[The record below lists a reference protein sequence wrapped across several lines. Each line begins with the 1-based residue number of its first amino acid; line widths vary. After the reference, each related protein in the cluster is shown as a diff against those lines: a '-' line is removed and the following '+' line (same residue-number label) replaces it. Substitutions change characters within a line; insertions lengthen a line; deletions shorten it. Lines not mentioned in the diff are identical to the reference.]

1 MATLRGRP
9 VQLCHGLWEVG
20 RREGREG
27 RLRKL
32 FLKEALKC
40 VRLFL
45 PSPQL
50 KRLKR
55 QNWSALGR
63 ESSMIGA
70 IQLELGLQ
78 GLRGLHRSQQ
88 SLPWEAVWQA
98 HEGAEP
104 PQYRLRQLWE
114 LWRAQSLTVP
124 VHSSLHHPFYSES
137 L

>member
-9 VQLCHGLWEVG
+9 VQLCHGLWEG
-20 RREGREG
+20 KEGEKEEG

-32 FLKEALKC
+32 FLKEVLKC

-45 PSPQL
+45 LSPQL
-50 KRLKR
+50 KRPKR
-55 QNWSALGR
+55 QSRSALGR
-63 ESSMIGA
+63 EGSMIGA

-78 GLRGLHRSQQ
+78 GLRGPHRSQQ

-98 HEGAEP
+98 HDGAEP
-104 PQYRLRQLWE
+104 PGYRLRQLWE
-114 LWRAQSLTVP
+114 LWWAQSLTVP
-124 VHSSLHHPFYSES
+124 VQFKPPPSTL

>member
-9 VQLCHGLWEVG
+9 VQLSRVMGGQG

-32 FLKEALKC
+32 FLKEVLKC

-55 QNWSALGR
+55 QSRSALGR

-70 IQLELGLQ
+70 TQLELGLQ

-104 PQYRLRQLWE
+104 PGYRLRQLWE
-114 LWRAQSLTVP
+114 LWRAQSLKVP
-124 VHSSLHHPFYSES
+124 VQFKAPPSIL